1 MNINLRIAGESGQVV
16 VSFREI
22 LSGPLATAGL
32 HVFTGKSYMSRIRG
46 GLNWTDSSELF
57 GLKKRIDL
65 LVALTQ
71 EALDF
76 LKDDLRSC
84 KEISGIFILRV
95 SGRNFGV
102 AGEEQSHRVVTNRQ
116 SRKRHRD
123 TSRKHQLLLN
133 DSLIPAASR

>member
-16 VSFREI
+16 VSFGEI
-22 LSGPLATAGL
+22 LSGPPASAGL
-32 HVFTGKSYMSRIRG
+32 HVFNGKSYMSRIRG

-57 GLKKRIDL
+57 GLKNRIDL

-84 KEISGIFILRV
+84 
-95 SGRNFGV
+95 
-102 AGEEQSHRVVTNRQ
+102 
-116 SRKRHRD
+116 
-123 TSRKHQLLLN
+123 
-133 DSLIPAASR
+133 